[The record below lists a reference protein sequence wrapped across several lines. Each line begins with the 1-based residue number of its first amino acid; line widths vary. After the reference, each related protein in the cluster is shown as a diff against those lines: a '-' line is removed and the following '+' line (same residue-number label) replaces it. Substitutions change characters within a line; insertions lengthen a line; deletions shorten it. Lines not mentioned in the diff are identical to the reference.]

1 MIRLGGPN
9 FSELP
14 VNRHGRFR
22 PWATDAAGYSGN
34 GMSDRRP
41 SAPDLEGGTM
51 TQHIREIMT
60 TDLVTV
66 DPLTSVVDVAQLMR
80 RDDVGDVLVVDE
92 GRLFGVV
99 TDRDLVIRV
108 MAEGGNVGDRTVASA
123 CSKDLVT
130 VTPDDDVDQVIG
142 LMRERA
148 VRRVPVIEGDHPVG
162 VVSLGD
168 LAIERDPRSVLGDIS
183 SARPNE

>member
-1 MIRLGGPN
+1 M
-9 FSELP
+9 
-14 VNRHGRFR
+14 
-22 PWATDAAGYSGN
+22 
-34 GMSDRRP
+34 
-41 SAPDLEGGTM
+41 
-51 TQHIREIMT
+51 
-60 TDLVTV
+60 
-66 DPLTSVVDVAQLMR
+66 
-80 RDDVGDVLVVDE
+80 
-92 GRLFGVV
+92 
-99 TDRDLVIRV
+99 
-108 MAEGGNVGDRTVASA
+108 ASA